1 MADPDDL
8 DRSELEAVIETR
20 RELGSAY
27 EPALVDSF
35 ADKVELAIQTR
46 VDARLADRQQQFRSD
61 EARGKRQ
68 MVLGIV
74 SLGAGIPIT
83 VPLALNDALPAVL
96 VAWTGM
102 AVVNVAH
109 AWQNKCAG

>member
-1 MADPDDL
+1 MTGSSGVE
-8 DRSELEAVIETR
+8 RSELEAVIETR

-35 ADKVELAIQTR
+35 ADKVEVAIATR
-46 VDARLADRQQQFRSD
+46 VDAELARRQHDSRST
-61 EARGKRQ
+61 EARSKRQ

-74 SLGAGIPIT
+74 TLGAAIPIT
-83 VPLALNDALPAVL
+83 IPLALTDHLPAVL

-102 AVVNVAH
+102 AVVNVSH
-109 AWQNKCAG
+109 AWQSRHAG